1 MSLAKG
7 RVDIMKP
14 QYQSKHLLTAPPVAS
29 CTTPLSGL
37 VEMALF
43 SSSAACFS
51 SSGVSDGIHSCP
63 SLSPLL
69 MSLLHPAQCLLTSDS
84 SRSIAFDA
92 GLTCIESKGPSFEQQ
107 GQLTAPDAAILSVRH
122 MRIFSSVLFVHTS

>member
-1 MSLAKG
+1 MSLAKA
-7 RVDIMKP
+7 RVDIIKP

-51 SSGVSDGIHSCP
+51 SGVSDGTDT
-63 SLSPLL
+63 L
-69 MSLLHPAQCLLTSDS
+69 MPFIITTSNVPVATSDS

-92 GLTCIESKGPSFEQQ
+92 GLTCAYVLE
-107 GQLTAPDAAILSVRH
+107 ARDHHLSNRD
-122 MRIFSSVLFVHTS
+122 SSQRQMLLYSQ